1 MKTMTMFLA
10 AITLSLLSCGIED
23 ELDKAIIDIS
33 GEVSHDGNAVAGVLV
48 LLVEGTSVAEGFNL
62 SNGSITDNSGRYTI
76 LGVDPGEYYLLAV
89 DDSNGNLEFD
99 ADTDRLGFHGVNP
112 QGLDLEPDLITVSDS
127 DVENIDVISLY
138 SL

>member
-1 MKTMTMFLA
+1 MKIMTILLA
-10 AITLSLLSCGIED
+10 AMTLSLLSCGLED

-48 LLVEGTSVAEGFNL
+48 LLVEGTNIADGFSL

-76 LGVDPGEYYLLAV
+76 LAVEAGEYYLLAV

-99 ADTDRLGFHGVNP
+99 SATDRLGFHGVNP
-112 QGLDLEPDLITVSDS
+112 GVLDFEPDLITVSES
-127 DVENIDVISLY
+127 DVENIDVVSLY

>member
-1 MKTMTMFLA
+1 MKTVTMFLA
-10 AITLSLLSCGIED
+10 AMTLSLLSCGIED

-33 GEVSHDGNAVAGVLV
+33 GEVSHDGNAVSGVLV
-48 LLVEGTSVAEGFNL
+48 LLVEGTSIAEGFNL
-62 SNGSITDNSGRYTI
+62 SNGSITDNSGLYTI

-112 QGLDLEPDLITVSDS
+112 LGLDLEPDLITVSDS
-127 DVENIDVISLY
+127 DVENINVISLY

>member
-1 MKTMTMFLA
+1 MKILA
-10 AITLSLLSCGIED
+10 IISAAMTLSLLSCGLED

-33 GEVSHDGNAVAGVLV
+33 GKVSHDGDAVAGVLV
-48 LLVEGTSVAEGFNL
+48 LLVESTNIADGFSL
-62 SNGSITDNSGRYTI
+62 SNGSITDNRGRYAI
-76 LGVDPGEYYLLAV
+76 LAVEAGEYYLLAV

-112 QGLDLEPDLITVSDS
+112 SGLDLEPDLITVVDS
-127 DVENIDVISLY
+127 DLENIDVTNLY

>member
-1 MKTMTMFLA
+1 MKIVTTFLA
-10 AITLSLLSCGIED
+10 VMTLSLLSCGLED

-33 GEVSHDGNAVAGVLV
+33 GEVSHDGNVVAGVLV
-48 LLVEGTSVAEGFNL
+48 LLVEGTTIADGFNL
-62 SNGSITDNSGRYTI
+62 SNGSITDNSGRYSI
-76 LGVDPGEYYLLAV
+76 LGVEAGEYYLLAV

-99 ADTDRLGFHGVNP
+99 AATDRLGFHGVNP
-112 QGLDLEPDLITVSDS
+112 QELDLEPDLITVADS